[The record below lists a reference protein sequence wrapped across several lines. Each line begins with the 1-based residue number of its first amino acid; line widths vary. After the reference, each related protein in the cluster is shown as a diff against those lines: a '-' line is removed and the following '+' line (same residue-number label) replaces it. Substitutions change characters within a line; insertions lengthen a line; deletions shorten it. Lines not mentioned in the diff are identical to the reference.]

1 MAINER
7 TSDLMNKGLR
17 LGINHIIDYREMRE
31 NFRLDE

>member
-1 MAINER
+1 MGAMR

-17 LGINHIIDYREMRE
+17 QIINVILNKNLVMHE